1 MSTTELIELIKL
13 IEVQGQEKLKQKMAS
28 NTRVSFK
35 IHFYE
40 CILKCENILK
50 KN

>member
-35 IHFYE
+35 KIFMSVFWNVRIY
-40 CILKCENILK
+40 
-50 KN
+50 